1 MNVMFICK
9 INIQSG
15 IIYGIITMYQIW
27 LTGISILTNHWPI
40 CVAHTTQNSHYG
52 NFAFCVVWATHISF
66 LDVLSAV
73 PPFLSY
79 AQKPKPVYMSTNF
92 NDAAV
97 YLFHNLFC
105 FKFTNSF
112 LSLRGEIKTIKIIT
126 YWLPKTAHFLKF
138 HSHLIQF
145 IFQFIAFCHVL
156 VSVNLQY
163 IK

>member
-1 MNVMFICK
+1 MFICK

-66 LDVLSAV
+66 LVVLSAV

-105 FKFTNSF
+105 FKLTNSLF
-112 LSLRGEIKTIKIIT
+112 SLKGEIKTINNLLIT
-126 YWLPKTAHFLKF
+126 KNGPFYSN
-138 HSHLIQF
+138 SHLTWSNSSSSSSHF
-145 IFQFIAFCHVL
+145 VMYLSASTCSTL
-156 VSVNLQY
+156 SN
-163 IK
+163 